1 MSFNN
6 DNVWTDY
13 IKDRTRIVSTMI
25 MSGQIISKIGQN
37 SFNNSNEGR
46 DYINERTRIVSTMIM
61 KGQIISMRG
70 QE

>member
-1 MSFNN
+1 
-6 DNVWTDY
+6 
-13 IKDRTRIVSTMI
+13 MI